1 VAGLTVRK
9 NAAPSITLDWF
20 ASCSSSD
27 TDYEVYE
34 GDIGGFGNH
43 GFVSCTTGGLTTA
56 TFDTG
61 PGDHYYIVVPTDG
74 ITEGS
79 YGLDSGSVERPAGD
93 PACANQALGS
103 CP

>member
-1 VAGLTVRK
+1 MVLRSR
-9 NAAPSITLDWF
+9 NHLDIMSDSSITIF
-20 ASCSSSD
+20 
-27 TDYEVYE
+27 
-34 GDIGGFGNH
+34 GGFGNH